1 MKRDFRM
8 QVLTMVL
15 VGVGSAGVLA
25 RQHQQIGPAQQ
36 SRREIARELACG
48 VQSPITAPV
57 PLIQVLGGPE
67 PRKTLFGTGETIIIS
82 AGAEQGIKP
91 GQEFFVRRV
100 TPDHYTEPLPNFF
113 PVSLHTAG
121 WVRVTEVDVNMA
133 YATVTHGCNGIDVG
147 DFLEPFELP
156 AAPTAAFGGDPDFA
170 HPGHL
175 IVADDRRQLAAPGD
189 FVAFNRGSD
198 HGLRPGQRL
207 TVFRHTVDGTGPIYR
222 VATAT
227 AMVIRPESSMIR
239 IDTASSPIYVG
250 DLVAIHR

>member
-1 MKRDFRM
+1 MSLDFRKHA
-8 QVLTMVL
+8 VLTMVL
-15 VGVGSAGVLA
+15 VGCGAAGLLA
-25 RQHQQIGPAQQ
+25 QQQIGPAQQ
-36 SRREIARELACG
+36 SRRDLARELACG
-48 VQSPITAPV
+48 VQSPVTAPV
-57 PLIQVLGGPE
+57 PMIRVLGGPE

-82 AGAEQGIKP
+82 AGSADGISP
-91 GQEFFVRRV
+91 GQEFFIRRV
-100 TPDHYTEPLPNFF
+100 TPDRYTEPLPNVF

-121 WVRVTEVDVNMA
+121 WARVTEVDA
-133 YATVTHGCNGIDVG
+133 TRSYATITHGCNGVDVG
-147 DFLEPFELP
+147 DFLEPFEMP
-156 AAPTAAFGGDPDFA
+156 PAPTSAFGGEPDFA
-170 HPGHL
+170 HPGNL

-207 TVFRHTVDGTGPIYR
+207 TVFRHTLDGTGPVYR

-227 AMVIRPESSMIR
+227 AMVIKPESSMIR

>member
-1 MKRDFRM
+1 MKVDFRIGAI
-8 QVLTMVL
+8 LTTVL
-15 VGVGSAGVLA
+15 VGAGTVGLLA
-25 RQHQQIGPAQQ
+25 QQQIGPAQQ
-36 SRREIARELACG
+36 SRRDLARELACG
-48 VQSPITAPV
+48 VQSPVTAPL
-57 PLIQVLGGPE
+57 PMIQVLGGAE
-67 PRKTLFGTGETIIIS
+67 PRKALFGTGETIIIGAGS
-82 AGAEQGIKP
+82 AQGVKP

-100 TPDHYTEPLPNFF
+100 TPDRYTEPLPNVF

-121 WVRVTEVDVNMA
+121 WVRVTEVDTHNA
-133 YATVTHGCNGIDVG
+133 FATITHGCNGVDVG

-156 AAPTAAFGGDPDFA
+156 AAPTAAFGGEPDFA
-170 HPGHL
+170 HPGTL

-207 TVFRHTVDGTGPIYR
+207 TVFRHTLDATGPIHR

-227 AMVIRPESSMIR
+227 AMVVKPESSIIR
-239 IDTASSPIYVG
+239 IDTAATPIYVG